1 MKNTSFIIVILLFII
16 LTVGTQAP
24 RAFPTEPFT
33 INVPKGTSVHDLA
46 IELKEKKVI
55 KSKILFKAN
64 VMILSMNKGILAG
77 DYRFNYQQGVIST
90 AHRMVKGKQ
99 GQEKVRVVIPE
110 GTNVSDMAYIY
121 LKNLSD
127 FNAARFVSLAK
138 KYEGYLYPDTYYFL
152 ENARPEEVIR
162 TMRDNFNKKLASIEN
177 ELKAFGKP
185 LEEIVTMASLV
196 EKETYAD
203 ENRKIV
209 AGILWKRIADEM
221 PLQVNAPFYY
231 ITGKR
236 GGFTLDDLKIDS
248 PYNTYLNKGLPAG
261 PISNPSIATILDTI
275 KPKSTPYYYY
285 LTGRDGKMRYAESF
299 DGHIANRNMYLR

>member
-1 MKNTSFIIVILLFII
+1 M
-16 LTVGTQAP
+16 AP
-24 RAFPTEPFT
+24 KAFPAEPFT

-46 IELKEKKVI
+46 TELKEKNII

-64 VMILSMNKGILAG
+64 VLVLSMNTGIKAG
-77 DYRFNYQQGVIST
+77 DYRFNYSQGVSSV
-90 AHRMVKGKQ
+90 AYRMVKGKQ

-110 GTNVSDMAYIY
+110 GTNVSDMAFIY
-121 LKNLSD
+121 LKSLSD

-138 KYEGYLYPDTYYFL
+138 RYEGYLYPDTYYFL
-152 ENARPEEVIR
+152 ENARPEEIIR
-162 TMRDNFNKKLASIEN
+162 TMRDNFNKKLITIEN

-185 LEEIVTMASLV
+185 LEEIITMASLV

-221 PLQVNAPFYY
+221 PLQVDAPFYY
-231 ITGKR
+231 ITGKK
-236 GGFTLDDLKIDS
+236 GGFTLDDLKIES

-261 PISNPSIATILDTI
+261 PISNPSVATILDTI
-275 KPKSTPYYYY
+275 NPKNTPYYYY
-285 LTGRDGKMRYAESF
+285 LTGRDGKMRYAKSF